1 MPRRVAEMRRSFFC
15 SGKSLD
21 SAASEKPQDYHTHTR
36 AYVRTGTRERA
47 HAPPQ
52 TRASKYQNSHLPHQN
67 FHQNKFSLTN
77 NAGKKTIA
85 RFKKRATFF
94 ISFCISQFMQSP
106 LASRISEPNTKIK
119 RISNNAR
126 GKKQRTAAEKIILAK
141 DCFSRSFQRTLPGGI
156 NLRARNNRW
165 KRALSSRFPQA
176 TLSA

>member
-1 MPRRVAEMRRSFFC
+1 MFREV
-15 SGKSLD
+15 
-21 SAASEKPQDYHTHTR
+21 TR
-36 AYVRTGTRERA
+36 FRCFRKTTRLPYAYARVRTGTRERA
-47 HAPPQ
+47 HASPQ
-52 TRASKYQNSHLPHQN
+52 TRAFKYQNSHLSHQN

-106 LASRISEPNTKIK
+106 LASRIREPNTKIK

>member
-21 SAASEKPQDYHTHTR
+21 SAASEKPQDYHMHTR
-36 AYVRTGTRERA
+36 AYVQA
-47 HAPPQ
+47 HVSAPM
-52 TRASKYQNSHLPHQN
+52 RLRRHAHLKYQNSHLSHQN

-77 NAGKKTIA
+77 NAGKKTIV

-94 ISFCISQFMQSP
+94 ISFCISQFMQSA
-106 LASRISEPNTKIK
+106 LASRIREPNTKIK
-119 RISNNAR
+119 RINNNAR

-141 DCFSRSFQRTLPGGI
+141 DYFSRSFQRTLPGGI

>member
-1 MPRRVAEMRRSFFC
+1 MPRRVAEMRRSFFVQG
-15 SGKSLD
+15 SHSIPLLPKNHKL
-21 SAASEKPQDYHTHTR
+21 PY
-36 AYVRTGTRERA
+36 AYARVRTGTRERA

-52 TRASKYQNSHLPHQN
+52 TRVSKYQNSHLSHQN

-85 RFKKRATFF
+85 RFKKRAMFF
-94 ISFCISQFMQSP
+94 ISFCISQFMQSA
-106 LASRISEPNTKIK
+106 LASRIREPNTKIK

>member
-1 MPRRVAEMRRSFFC
+1 MPRRVAEMRRSFLFR
-15 SGKSLD
+15 
-21 SAASEKPQDYHTHTR
+21 EVTR
-36 AYVRTGTRERA
+36 FRCFRQTTRLPYAYARVRTGTRERA

-52 TRASKYQNSHLPHQN
+52 TRASKYQNSHLSHQN
-67 FHQNKFSLTN
+67 FHQNKFSFTN

-106 LASRISEPNTKIK
+106 LASRIREPNTKIK

-141 DCFSRSFQRTLPGGI
+141 DCFSR
-156 NLRARNNRW
+156 
-165 KRALSSRFPQA
+165 
-176 TLSA
+176 

>member
-1 MPRRVAEMRRSFFC
+1 MRRRNAAQFFLFREVIRFRC
-15 SGKSLD
+15 FRK
-21 SAASEKPQDYHTHTR
+21 TTR
-36 AYVRTGTRERA
+36 LPYAYARVRTGTRERA

-52 TRASKYQNSHLPHQN
+52 TRASKYQNSHLS
-67 FHQNKFSLTN
+67 HQNKFSFTN

-106 LASRISEPNTKIK
+106 LASRIREPNTKIK

>member
-21 SAASEKPQDYHTHTR
+21 SAASDKPQDYHTHTR
-36 AYVRTGTRERA
+36 AYVQA
-47 HAPPQ
+47 HVSAPMRLRRHAHLNIKIPIFPIKISIKINFRSQ
-52 TRASKYQNSHLPHQN
+52 TTPA
-67 FHQNKFSLTN
+67 
-77 NAGKKTIA
+77 KKTIA

-106 LASRISEPNTKIK
+106 LASRIREPNTKIK
-119 RISNNAR
+119 HISNNAR

>member
-1 MPRRVAEMRRSFFC
+1 MPRRVAEMRRSFFVQG
-15 SGKSLD
+15 SHSIPLLPK
-21 SAASEKPQDYHTHTR
+21 THKLPY
-36 AYVRTGTRERA
+36 AYARVRTGTRERA

-67 FHQNKFSLTN
+67 FHQNKFSLAN

-106 LASRISEPNTKIK
+106 LASRIREPNTKIK